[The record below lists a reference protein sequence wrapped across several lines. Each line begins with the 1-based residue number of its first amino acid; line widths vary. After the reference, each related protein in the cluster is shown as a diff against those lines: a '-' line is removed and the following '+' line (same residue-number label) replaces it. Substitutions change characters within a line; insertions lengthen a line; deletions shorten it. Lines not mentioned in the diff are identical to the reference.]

1 MKGIFLLLTSLV
13 VCFLF
18 LHKEDEI
25 RIRVLSNSDDPID
38 ILYKDEVVKYL
49 KEEILKGNRLD
60 DKYFEEN
67 YKKINLELNEKF
79 DNIKVNYEYHMFE
92 NKTYNGNV
100 IKDGK
105 YKTLLIYIGDG
116 SGSNWWGSIY
126 EGVITMDSKKKI
138 KYEWYLRKGN

>member
-92 NKTYNGNV
+92 NKMLLKMAN
-100 IKDGK
+100 IKH
-105 YKTLLIYIGDG
+105 Y
-116 SGSNWWGSIY
+116 
-126 EGVITMDSKKKI
+126 
-138 KYEWYLRKGN
+138 